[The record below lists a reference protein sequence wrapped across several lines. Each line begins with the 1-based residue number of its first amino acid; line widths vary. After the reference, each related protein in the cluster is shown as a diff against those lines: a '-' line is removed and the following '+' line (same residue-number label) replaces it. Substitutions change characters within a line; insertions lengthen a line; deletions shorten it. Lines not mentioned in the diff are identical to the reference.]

1 MDYLWTDYK
10 RDAFYFSDMMPAFP
24 FEERTISI
32 TRKRGGEVVK
42 VTGINFLVR
51 FSKIFLPLFKNL
63 TPENR
68 CEVENIFYH
77 FLAQLDRTCGKHKF
91 SFVEELIG
99 EEIAKNFY
107 GDRAGDIFR
116 QLDLNEQKKITR
128 LLRLQEECEGRNL
141 FFREAIQE
149 LFPSA
154 KIYFYE
160 DKEKFLL
167 WLPQQE
173 NLKWKRI
180 LELLTIL
187 FLEIS
192 CKPPEIF
199 WGNHFG
205 IIDELET
212 MRLDQITIF

>member
-1 MDYLWTDYK
+1 MDYLWTDYQ
-10 RDAFYFSDMMPAFP
+10 RDAFYFSDTAPAFP
-24 FEERTISI
+24 FEER
-32 TRKRGGEVVK
+32 GGEVDKGVR
-42 VTGINFLVR
+42 INFLVR
-51 FSKIFLPLFKNL
+51 FSKIFLPLFKSL
-63 TPENR
+63 APENR
-68 CEVENIFYH
+68 REVENIFYH
-77 FLAQLDRTCGKHKF
+77 FLAQLDRTCGKQKF

-116 QLDLNEQKKITR
+116 QLDLNDQKKITQF
-128 LLRLQEECEGRNL
+128 LRLQEECGGLNL
-141 FFREAIQE
+141 FFREAIME
-149 LFPSA
+149 FFPGA

-160 DKEKFLL
+160 DEEKFLL

-173 NLKWKRI
+173 NLKRKRI

-199 WGNHFG
+199 WENHFG
-205 IIDELET
+205 IIDEPET